1 VKFFKHNFNKIINY
15 LPIIVVFSM
24 MLVMAVPVYAA
35 YNYYAPISITNN
47 STNNYGDIPVLVS
60 MNNTQLAS
68 LDYIL
73 ATGLDTD
80 VQTTTS
86 IPYSLS
92 ATRLGV
98 FEEFNAYDSRDLAY
112 YLGYTPNQTSYP
124 IITGYNGY
132 VTTAD
137 DASLEPGADF
147 TIDYSGYV
155 DTSAGNVGEVIAEKD
170 GAVTL
175 YVSSAGN
182 IAGGFD
188 GEDIVSIIPMTP
200 SANVAPVATGAWTDV
215 DCTAL
220 GVPDSASGV
229 VIHIVNTNAA
239 YQEYGLRKN
248 GSADDRHSDFMN
260 SSHNWAMIGTD
271 ANGIFEAYIESASIE
286 MYVTGYTN
294 PATVIFNTNADNISL
309 GATGAWTDIDCSAI
323 CPDAKAI
330 LVEVT
335 NLGATALVSGLR
347 PNGSAATSTLADIG
361 IKVHDFYLVGC
372 DTNQIIEG
380 YIESVAVDFYVIGY
394 ITDGIT
400 MFTDPVDKSL
410 GGTGAWTDIDCSAS
424 TDSSTSGLIF
434 SITNVSAAYGFRKN
448 GSAEDINRN
457 GYNFASFMSIVE
469 CDGNQVVE
477 GKIANLAQD
486 FWLWGYFG
494 KAKTLVTSA
503 CASGEHDIRLD
514 YDGANLD
521 LFIDDMGVAVDTEA
535 IVTTVADN
543 ANDWIIGSNATPY
556 IDSITFD
563 IGGATALWYEPV
575 TIILAD
581 TATDRSGSGNHG
593 DITWGANPAGIEI
606 TILGLVSSETFTAS
620 GDDGSIPDPLPIPS
634 AFNITATNTTGITT
648 FWMYDLVNRA
658 AEHLGFSAQTMYVL
672 IGLIAATGVGF
683 GALIGTGN
691 MLGFAIGFG
700 TTAGLFAAT
709 GVMPWWIIIIIIAI
723 AAMGIYTWKRG

>member
-1 VKFFKHNFNKIINY
+1 MKFFKHNWNKIINY

-80 VQTTTS
+80 VQGTTS

-112 YLGYTPNQTSYP
+112 YLGYTPNQTEYP
-124 IITGYNGY
+124 LIVGVGGYIT
-132 VTTAD
+132 TDD

-155 DTSAGNVGEVIAEKD
+155 DTSAANVGETIAKKD
-170 GAVTL
+170 GAASL

-182 IAGGFD
+182 IAGG
-188 GEDIVSIIPMTP
+188 ILTPSIIPMIP
-200 SANVAPVATGAWTDV
+200 SANVAPGVTGSWQDV

-220 GVPDSASGV
+220 GVPDTASGV
-229 VIHIVNTNAA
+229 VVHYVNTSGATT
-239 YQEYGLRKN
+239 YDVGLRKN
-248 GSADDRHSDFMN
+248 GSADDRHGDMR
-260 SSHNWAMIGTD
+260 HNTHDWAMIGTD
-271 ANGIFEAYIESASIE
+271 ANGIFEAYIENAAID
-286 MYVTGYTN
+286 MYIVGYTN
-294 PATVIFNTNADNISL
+294 PGTVIFNTNGVDVSL
-309 GATGAWTDIDCSAI
+309 GVTAAWTDIDCSAI

-330 LVEVT
+330 IVNIYNSGV
-335 NLGATALVSGLR
+335 GSFAAGLR
-347 PNGSAATSTLADIG
+347 PNGSASVVNYGTG
-361 IKVHDFYLVGC
+361 IAHSSQFYLVGC
-372 DTNQIIEG
+372 DANQIIEG
-380 YIESVAVDFYVIGY
+380 QIASTTYDFYVIGY
-394 ITDGIT
+394 ITDGIV

-410 GGTGAWTDIDCSAS
+410 GGTGAYTDIDCSAS
-424 TDSSTSGLIF
+424 APDASGLIF
-434 SITNVSAAYGFRKN
+434 SMTNTSTSCALRKN
-448 GSAEDINRN
+448 GSAEDLYYDTSYTCIPM
-457 GYNFASFMSIVE
+457 AIIE
-469 CDGNQVVE
+469 CDTSQIVE
-477 GKIANLAQD
+477 GKIEAVATD

-494 KAKTLVTSA
+494 FYDTDIISVTGA

-514 YDGANLD
+514 YNGANLD
-521 LFIDDMGVAVDTEA
+521 LFIDNMGVAVDTEA
-535 IVTTVADN
+535 IVTTVPDN

-700 TTAGLFAAT
+700 TTAGLFAAS
-709 GVMPWWIIIIIIAI
+709 GVMPWWIIIIIVSI